1 MLSEPEDIN
10 RVKLIGMDEAAR
22 HQVLMTFSCKNKNI
36 EMSGY
41 CCLLSVILQ
50 PTDLGFLPSDFG
62 MSETAE
68 MPKKPDLMMIKGT
81 LQYMAPEVLKGKEGA
96 LSPTCDMWSA
106 GVVMYVLL
114 FGSFPFEG
122 ETREE
127 LLKSI
132 DNGLDE
138 KKLKTLERGYVLLA
152 VVFFSLEGIKSPTR
166 PPHCCQPKRDLSCIL
181 WSFTRLPVNSRFF

>member
-1 MLSEPEDIN
+1 
-10 RVKLIGMDEAAR
+10 
-22 HQVLMTFSCKNKNI
+22 
-36 EMSGY
+36 
-41 CCLLSVILQ
+41 
-50 PTDLGFLPSDFG
+50 
-62 MSETAE
+62 
-68 MPKKPDLMMIKGT
+68 MIKGT
-81 LQYMAPEVLKGKEGA
+81 PQYMAPEVLEGKEGA
-96 LSPTCDMWSA
+96 LSPACDMWSA

-152 VVFFSLEGIKSPTR
+152 VVFFR
-166 PPHCCQPKRDLSCIL
+166 
-181 WSFTRLPVNSRFF
+181 SRGSRAPQGHHIVANQSVICRVFFGASRACL